1 MSLRPPTA
9 TFALDEPLPLLLLLE
24 LDDGEG
30 LEGGEGDEGD
40 EDDEDE
46 PGEVPDD
53 EDEVALPARR
63 RKSLLCI
70 ILRCSRS
77 HLQVTLAMKMDMLGR
92 KHCWVYL

>member
-40 EDDEDE
+40 EDDEGE

-53 EDEVALPARR
+53 EDEVVLPARR
-63 RKSLLCI
+63 YKLPRCI
-70 ILRCSRS
+70 
-77 HLQVTLAMKMDMLGR
+77 
-92 KHCWVYL
+92 